1 MTSQDV
7 LVISV
12 SALVLTLIIYEF
24 GQMSMLF

>member
-1 MTSQDV
+1 MISQDV

-24 GQMSMLF
+24 GQMSMFF

>member
-1 MTSQDV
+1 MASQDV

-12 SALVLTLIIYEF
+12 SALVLALTIYEF

>member
-12 SALVLTLIIYEF
+12 SALVFTLIIYEF

>member
-1 MTSQDV
+1 MISQDV

-12 SALVLTLIIYEF
+12 SALALTLIIYEF

>member
-12 SALVLTLIIYEF
+12 SAFVLTLIIYKF

>member
-1 MTSQDV
+1 MISQDV